1 MLIIRQ
7 SSLMAQNTKL
17 VLQIWFTIPN
27 QLQKKGVFVT
37 ILYWGCSHIM
47 SIGLRY
53 TLVTGSEHHHG
64 TEGIECTWLNGQV
77 GGGAKTPPLLPPL
90 PLLPIY
96 GITYVNTPRT
106 RYLNSWHLVVAK
118 SSILYSIASLN
129 IPSGRDW
136 ANLFKPFDHFSCLIS
151 ALMDKKM

>member
-1 MLIIRQ
+1 M
-7 SSLMAQNTKL
+7 
-17 VLQIWFTIPN
+17 
-27 QLQKKGVFVT
+27 GC
-37 ILYWGCSHIM
+37 ILH
-47 SIGLRY
+47 GLRY
-53 TLVTGSEHHHG
+53 ILVTGSEHHHG

-77 GGGAKTPPLLPPL
+77 GGGAKTPPLLPPQ

-151 ALMDKKM
+151 ALMDNEMLHFWEQVHWHGARTMVNMSTEPSMGGRGRQWNMCNRCHPL

>member
-1 MLIIRQ
+1 MATLVPQPQ
-7 SSLMAQNTKL
+7 SVS
-17 VLQIWFTIPN
+17 
-27 QLQKKGVFVT
+27 KKVIFVM

-47 SIGLRY
+47 SIDGMCILHGLQY

-96 GITYVNTPRT
+96 GITDVNTPRT